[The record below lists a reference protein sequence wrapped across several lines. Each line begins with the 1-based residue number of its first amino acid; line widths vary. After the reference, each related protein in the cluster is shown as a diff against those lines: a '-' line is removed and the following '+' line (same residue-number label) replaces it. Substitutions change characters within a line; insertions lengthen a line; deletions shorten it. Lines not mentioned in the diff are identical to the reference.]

1 MNFSNQWV
9 TTNFIF
15 FTRIYL
21 VLLTIILF
29 GQTTIF
35 SATKTWNGGTGTG
48 LSWTT
53 AGNWLPTGAPAS
65 GDDIIF
71 NTAGTITF
79 STMTGNVSYN
89 SLSILQGTVT
99 LAHTGG
105 TTLTLGGNSGDDL
118 VIAADASLTLGTNVN
133 ITLAANATA
142 DISGTLTISSGR
154 TYHTNNNPV
163 VTTVTGSIINS
174 GIVNCNTAS
183 RLLFQSGSTYQH
195 SLNGG
200 NIPIATW
207 NANSTCWVTSIVGT
221 LPGGT
226 TQNFGHLTWNCPLQT
241 QNGQLD
247 EVITTQGNLT
257 IISTGT
263 GAVTTKNDRANL
275 VGGDYFQSGGIF
287 NLGNNNAHSLTVSG
301 NFSLSGG
308 SFIKTGD
315 NSPGGVLNVAG
326 NFSITGGTLAG
337 GNLLNV
343 YFNGTGIQVFQS
355 GGTVTGTTNFT
366 VNSGATLQM
375 DAEGTVVSG
384 TDFTLLNGATLGIR
398 SASGISSSGATGNIQ
413 VTGTRTFNTGA
424 NYIYNGSSAQSTGT
438 GVPTNLTGVL
448 TINNNG
454 NTVTLDNARTIAN
467 LGSINLTAGTFATG
481 TNLTMATT
489 SSINRSEGNLTG
501 TLQGSGIYNVT
512 YTGNSKTT
520 GGELSGSGLNNV
532 TLNLSSDQT
541 LTFDQSRTV
550 PGTLTMTNGD
560 INTESNTLSLGTST
574 SSLGVLSRTSGTIIG
589 NFRRWFAASAV
600 SNVLFPVGTADNY
613 RPANISFTSAPSAGG
628 TLTAFFTGTDPGTAG
643 LPQDDGGISIINAGK
658 EGYWTINAGDGL
670 TSGVYSLDLTADGF
684 SGVSDYTT
692 LRIIKRPI
700 GGGNWI
706 LQGTHVA
713 GTGSNST
720 PIVHRTGMS
729 GFSEFG
735 IGGAS
740 DNALPVELSSFSAIL
755 LDGSVKLVWR
765 TETEVSNYGFEIERL
780 QDYNIEKLQDWTK
793 LGFVQGHGN
802 SNSPKDY
809 SFTDDLTLTPA
820 LTRTLYYRLKQI
832 DTDGQFE
839 YSKVIEIDLG
849 SPAKFELSQNY
860 PNPFNPT
867 TKIEYQLPFESNVNI
882 ELYNIT
888 GERVDVLVNQE
899 QAAGYYTVEVNSTK
913 YSLSSGVY
921 IYRMTAVSTKDLKSY
936 TQLKKMVLL
945 K

>member
-1 MNFSNQWV
+1 VVQLSN
-9 TTNFIF
+9 
-15 FTRIYL
+15 
-21 VLLTIILF
+21 
-29 GQTTIF
+29 
-35 SATKTWNGGTGTG
+35 
-48 LSWTT
+48 
-53 AGNWLPTGAPAS
+53 
-65 GDDIIF
+65 F
-71 NTAGTITF
+71 NTASKTCFFKVDG
-79 STMTGNVSYN
+79 
-89 SLSILQGTVT
+89 
-99 LAHTGG
+99 
-105 TTLTLGGNSGDDL
+105 
-118 VIAADASLTLGTNVN
+118 
-133 ITLAANATA
+133 
-142 DISGTLTISSGR
+142 
-154 TYHTNNNPV
+154 
-163 VTTVTGSIINS
+163 
-174 GIVNCNTAS
+174 
-183 RLLFQSGSTYQH
+183 TYQH

-207 NANSTCWVTSIVGT
+207 NVASTCLVTNIVGT
-221 LPGGT
+221 LPGGIS
-226 TQNFGHLTWNCPLQT
+226 QNLGHLYWNCPSQT
-241 QNGQLD
+241 VAGQLN
-247 EVITTQGNLT
+247 EIITTQGNLT

-398 SASGISSSGATGNIQ
+398 SASGISSSVATGNIQ

-755 LDGSVKLVWR
+755 LENAVKLVWR
-765 TETEVSNYGFEIERL
+765 TETEVSNYGFEVERS
-780 QDYNIEKLQDWTK
+780 QGDFEF

-809 SFTDDLTLTPA
+809 SFMDNNVSGGK
-820 LTRTLYYRLKQI
+820 YSYRLKQI
-832 DTDGQFE
+832 DTDGKFE

-867 TKIEYQLPFESNVNI
+867 TKIEYQLPFESNVTI

-899 QAAGYYTVEVNSTK
+899 QAAGYYTVEVNSTQFR
-913 YSLSSGVY
+913 LSSGVY